1 MIYHLT
7 TPARWHQ
14 FAEGPDYLPEG
25 FEHECFIHLS
35 TEAQVA
41 GVLQRYYRGVPRLIR
56 LHIDETKLTA
66 PLQYEAATGG
76 ELFPHLYGPLN
87 REAVVW
93 VEEITQPLSVGIVL
107 FPHLTQL
114 DFTGPY
120 DVLAR
125 IPDVTIHLVAHALD
139 PVPNE
144 RGPLRFYPTTTF
156 AEAPPLDLLLV
167 PGGPGVNA
175 MLNDEDLLYFLKETG
190 TQTRYVTSVCTGALL
205 LAAAGLLRG
214 HRATTHWLSL
224 ELLAEF
230 PDVEAVNERVVRSG
244 NRFTGGGVTAGID
257 FALTLVAE
265 LYGPELAQEIQL
277 MMEYNPQP
285 PFAAGHPSVAPA
297 TVTKAARV
305 GAEAMLNARRE
316 AVARAIQSLVP
327 A

>member
-7 TPARWHQ
+7 TPARWQ
-14 FAEGPDYLPEG
+14 PFAGGSDYFPETFDREG
-25 FEHECFIHLS
+25 FIHLS
-35 TEAQVA
+35 TETQVA
-41 GVLQRYYRGVPRLIR
+41 GVLRRYYRGVPRLMQ
-56 LHIDETKLTA
+56 LHVDESKLAA
-66 PLQYEAATGG
+66 PLKYEAATGG
-76 ELFPHLYGPLN
+76 DLFPHLYGPLN

-93 VEEITQPLSVGIVL
+93 VEEITQPLAIGIVL

-120 DVLAR
+120 EVLAR
-125 IPDVTIHLVAHALD
+125 LPDATIHLVAHSLD

-156 AEAPPLDLLLV
+156 TACPPLDLLLV

-175 MLNDEDLLYFLKETG
+175 MLNDETLIYFLKEKG
-190 TQTRYVTSVCTGALL
+190 AQARYVTSVCTGALL

-224 ELLAEF
+224 PLLAEF
-230 PDVEAVNERVVRSG
+230 PGVEAVSERVVRSG
-244 NRFTGGGVTAGID
+244 DYFTGGGVTAGID
-257 FALTLVAE
+257 FALTLVGE

-285 PFAAGHPSVAPA
+285 PFEAGHPSVAPA
-297 TVTKAARV
+297 AVMEAART
-305 GAEAMLNARRE
+305 GSEPMMKARRE
-316 AVARAIQSLVP
+316 AVDRSIQSVL

>member
-7 TPARWHQ
+7 TPARWQ
-14 FAEGPDYLPEG
+14 QVAEGPDYLSQGFDREG
-25 FEHECFIHLS
+25 FIHLS
-35 TEAQVA
+35 TESQVA
-41 GVLQRYYRGVPRLIR
+41 GVLRRYYRGVPRLLQ
-56 LHIDETKLTA
+56 LHVDEAKLTA
-66 PLQYEAATGG
+66 PLKYEVATGG

-93 VEEITQPLSVGIVL
+93 VEEITQPLSIGIVL

-125 IPDVTIHLVAHALD
+125 VPDVTIHLVARSID

-156 AEAPPLDLLLV
+156 AECPPLDLLLV

-175 MLNDEDLLYFLKETG
+175 MLTDETFLEFLKEKG
-190 TQTRYVTSVCTGALL
+190 NETRYVTSVCTGALL

-224 ELLAEF
+224 PLLAEF
-230 PDVEAVNERVVRSG
+230 PGVEAVSDRVVRSG
-244 NRFTGGGVTAGID
+244 DCFTGGGVTAGID
-257 FALTLVAE
+257 FALTLVGE

-277 MMEYNPQP
+277 MMEYDPQP
-285 PFAAGHPSVAPA
+285 PFRAGHPSQAPEA
-297 TVTKAARV
+297 VTEAARV
-305 GAEAMLNARRE
+305 GSESMMRARRE
-316 AVARAIQSLVP
+316 AVEKSIQSVP